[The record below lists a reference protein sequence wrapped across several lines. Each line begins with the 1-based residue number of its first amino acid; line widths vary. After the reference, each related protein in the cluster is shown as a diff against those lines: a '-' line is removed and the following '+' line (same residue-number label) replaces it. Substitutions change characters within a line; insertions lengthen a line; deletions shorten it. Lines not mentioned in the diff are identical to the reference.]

1 MKTDE
6 LSPTPSRLPQVVVV
20 AVAAVAAVLIA
31 RGDKFSEAAEPSPA
45 PNPSAKPTPYDMLAC
60 LDERVGV
67 QENRKDVRCLSSQ
80 NKFLMFTTNCEFS
93 EEAKTERIE
102 QHMRLIQLLYDK
114 TIQRAPG
121 QKRLPAGAVTAEL
134 NERFPRVDS
143 EQGARFNLG
152 GVSTLLVEAEALKD
166 YSDTIEPWRLL
177 QTWATLHVDAKGKLQ
192 LDVQFGEE
200 ALTELYKFFRAFDL
214 AMLRRA
220 RDNAFKRKLTI
231 IDAEAIR
238 AGFGAWPVQK
248 P

>member
-6 LSPTPSRLPQVVVV
+6 PISAPSRLPQVAVL

-31 RGDKFSEAAEPSPA
+31 RGGPGKSNAAVTPGATPKPA
-45 PNPSAKPTPYDMLAC
+45 PYDMLAY

-80 NKFLMFTTNCEFS
+80 NKFLMFVTNCEFS
-93 EEAKTERIE
+93 EAAKTERIE
-102 QHMRLIQLLYDK
+102 QHMRLIQTLYDQ
-114 TIQRAPG
+114 TALRAPG
-121 QKRLPAGAVTAEL
+121 QKLILAAAVKAEL

-143 EQGARFNLG
+143 AEGAQF
-152 GVSTLLVEAEALKD
+152 TLIGSGLIKVEAEALKD

-177 QTWATLHVDAKGKLQ
+177 QTWATLHVDAKGELQ
-192 LDVQFGEE
+192 LDVQFDEE

-214 AMLRRA
+214 AMLRQA
-220 RDNAFKRKLTI
+220 RDNAYERKLTI